1 MSFEPEDHASGPA
14 VKRVR
19 AAAGKDL
26 NAARACMPP
35 VVRTKSPERSQDVCM
50 VSAGKAA
57 AGKAAAGQNKTCD
70 RLASVQYWAVGRDGP
85 LPEQTSAI
93 WRRAVTGC
101 SQLWAM
107 FAAAVFMLCP
117 GMLQPAAA
125 FMQTLSVHD
134 GNVISDA
141 VDLRSTL
148 ADRASDDSM
157 MWLVDNGFGSTLS
170 LDTLRTGPES
180 TTVPMSLSRRPVES
194 VIFEH
199 HAHDVPELFSYIH
212 EHRGSNIVTPY
223 GVLPVFICLDH
234 RLFWLNPLHH
244 VHSDEHTFYFYPDA
258 RSVAAYL
265 AGDVA
270 AAATSGQSTVLPYTS
285 SGDPFA
291 LSTLQTRPGH
301 DDLGAPIPIAT
312 IGAAIAK
319 VKGAGASLFPDHHR
333 IRAPEGDDEN
343 LNTQEMVD
351 GYPTRHKPRFVD
363 GRPYM
368 EDVDGDNVIDIP
380 DDSHYI
386 YLYTSFVMHNLL
398 KISCELENRGCE
410 QRIAY
415 ASDMNR
421 NFNPA
426 WESQENEIWA
436 RSSSFYYGN
445 TIAEEKQLSDV
456 QSVRAPGVSAMAT
469 SHAASAHSL
478 SIRKQAQSIRELNT
492 PYGAEQDLSDD
503 SASAIPGILLD
514 DQDMSSSSSGIYIGV
529 LNARS
534 FERYER
540 FNSYIRRDLVPFSFG
555 QQYIGR
561 VSGREYEAAWNEYI
575 DRVNSVNGRN
585 SFGSGCYISAA
596 GYYMT
601 VFGNSCIPYGGFE
614 RIEARASD
622 NGTLSAITV
631 HSRLSPTVD
640 KEDFINFL
648 SMRYDRFD
656 PYETAVGDVAVLY
669 EEICSAMKELS
680 EDRYNCE
687 IYWFR
692 DHNNY
697 LKVTY
702 GVHDDN
708 RTLSL
713 LFADE
718 SFLFGSERKTLNR
731 RLASIRN
738 EIKVK
743 NHMAIN
749 GPARSY
755 NSTAQVSRDSNTPV
769 SYGSPPV
776 IYRAMSEAQ
785 KDAAD
790 GDEAENNQ

>member
-415 ASDMNR
+415 ARDMNR

-469 SHAASAHSL
+469 SHAASAHSF

-561 VSGREYEAAWNEYI
+561 VSGREYEAAWKEYI

-755 NSTAQVSRDSNTPV
+755 DSTAQVSRDSNTPV